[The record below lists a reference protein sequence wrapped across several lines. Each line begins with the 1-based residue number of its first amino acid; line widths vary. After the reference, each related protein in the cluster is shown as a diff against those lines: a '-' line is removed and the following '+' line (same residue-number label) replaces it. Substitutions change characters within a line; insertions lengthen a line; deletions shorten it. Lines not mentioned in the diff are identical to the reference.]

1 MARASRKGTE
11 NLTAET
17 VAAVVYSARA
27 LVQLERTFEFLAQ
40 SDPTAALN
48 AATAIQSAVSTL
60 AAHPLIG
67 RRIEAEIREL
77 VISFGKSGYVAL
89 YRFLPPLDVV
99 RVLAIRHQ
107 RELDYPE

>member
-1 MARASRKGTE
+1 MAT
-11 NLTAET
+11 
-17 VAAVVYSARA
+17 VVYAPRA
-27 LVQLERTFEFLAQ
+27 LEHLERAFVFLAAT
-40 SDPTAALN
+40 DPAAAGS
-48 AATAIQSAVSTL
+48 AATAIQSAVASL

-67 RRIEAEIREL
+67 RRIHGEIREL

-89 YRFLPPLDVV
+89 YRFLPHLDLV